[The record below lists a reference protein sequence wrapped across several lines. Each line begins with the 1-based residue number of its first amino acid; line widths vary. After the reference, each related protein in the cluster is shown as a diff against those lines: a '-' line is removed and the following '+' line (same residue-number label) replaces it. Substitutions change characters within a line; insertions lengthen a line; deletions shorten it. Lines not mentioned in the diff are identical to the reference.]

1 MTFRT
6 LARLAPLLGLV
17 VAMPA
22 AAQDDGG
29 ARGAASI
36 TEADVAR
43 RIGIIAHDS
52 MGGRSTPSRG
62 LDLTASWIAAEFARL
77 GLKPGG
83 DSGRFEQRY
92 PLTRI
97 AVDTARS
104 GATLVGSG
112 KKVMLPASRDLFYA
126 SGPRSDRWIEG
137 PVVLMAAP
145 TVETSA
151 SAPVEGKVIV
161 VVGAVRSP
169 GGSIVRALQPA
180 LDRKPAAVLIVS
192 TLDSATFAR
201 QVANQVAERVSLGAG
216 PNTPLIVMVR
226 ESAVAG
232 VLQAAGVSVSAM
244 RQVASPVTRDL
255 PVTVSVRVQDRPGAG
270 QDAPNVVGILPGSDP
285 VLRNEYVVFSAHMDH
300 VGTDATAGADTI
312 FNGADDDASGT
323 AGIVELAEAF
333 AQPGARPRRS
343 LIFLTVS
350 GEERGLWG
358 SDYFTSH
365 PPVPTEQMVAN
376 FNIDMIG
383 RNWKDTIVAI
393 GKEHSDLGST
403 LNTVNGAHPEL
414 GMTAIDDPWPQEN
427 FYMRSDHYHFARRGV
442 PVLFFFN
449 GTHADYHEPGDS
461 PDRIDSEKEARIL
474 RLVYWLGREVGNRD
488 VRPQW
493 NEAMRKKV
501 TGR

>member
-1 MTFRT
+1 MTSR
-6 LARLAPLLGLV
+6 RLALLAPFLSLV
-17 VAMPA
+17 VAVPA
-22 AAQDDGG
+22 TAQKDGT

-52 MGGRSTPSRG
+52 MGGRNTPSRG
-62 LDLTASWIAAEFARL
+62 LDLTAAYIASEFERL

-83 DSGRFEQRY
+83 DSGRFLQRY
-92 PLTRI
+92 PLSRVAI
-97 AVDTARS
+97 DTVHS
-104 GATLVGSG
+104 GAALLGVG
-112 KKVMLPASRDLFYA
+112 KKVVLSASRDLFYA
-126 SGPRSDRWIEG
+126 SGPRGDRWIEA
-137 PVVLMAAP
+137 PVVFMAAP

-201 QVANQVAERVSLGAG
+201 QVANQVHERVSFGSG
-216 PNTPLIVMVR
+216 PGTPLIVMVR

-232 VLQAAGVSVSAM
+232 MMQAAGVSVSAM
-244 RQVASPVTRDL
+244 RQVVAPVTRDL
-255 PVTVSVRVQDRPGAG
+255 PITVGVRVQDLPGGA
-270 QDAPNVVGILPGSDP
+270 QDAPNVVGILPGTDS

-300 VGTDATAGADTI
+300 VGSDATAGADTI

-323 AGIVELAEAF
+323 VGIMELAEAF
-333 AQPGARPRRS
+333 SQPGARPKRS
-343 LIFLTVS
+343 LMFLTVS

-365 PPVPTEQMVAN
+365 PPVPIERIVADL
-376 FNIDMIG
+376 NIDMIG

-393 GKEHSDLGST
+393 GKEHSDLGAT
-403 LNTVNGAHPEL
+403 LNAVNAAHPEL

-427 FYMRSDHYHFARRGV
+427 FYMRSDHYHFARHGV
-442 PVLFFFN
+442 PILFFFS
-449 GTHADYHEPGDS
+449 GTHPDYHEPSDS
-461 PDRIDSEKEARIL
+461 PDRIDAEKESRIL
-474 RLVYWLGREVGNRD
+474 RLVYFLGLDIANRD
-488 VRPQW
+488 LRPQW
-493 NEAMRKKV
+493 NEASGKKV